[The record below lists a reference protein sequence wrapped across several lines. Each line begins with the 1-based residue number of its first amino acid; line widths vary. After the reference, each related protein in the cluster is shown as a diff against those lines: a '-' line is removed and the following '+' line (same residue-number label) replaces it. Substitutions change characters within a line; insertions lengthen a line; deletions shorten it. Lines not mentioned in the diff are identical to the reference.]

1 MSFPFSGVVVLDLTQ
16 IYNGPYA
23 TFLLAQGG
31 AEVIKVEPPGGEHLR
46 RRQGASG
53 AAMPFAMLN
62 ANKRTMT
69 LNLKTDEGREVLLRL
84 AAQADVLVENFA
96 PGVMDRLGLS
106 AQSLHAA
113 NPRLVIAS
121 GSGYGKTGP
130 YRDFPAMDLTVQAMA
145 GVIDTTGYPD
155 APPVKAGPA
164 MADFLAGIHLFGAIA
179 AALFERERTGRGR
192 TVEVSMMEAVYP
204 TLASALGL
212 FYGGGAEVV
221 RTGNRHSGLSLCP
234 YNVYPAADGYIA
246 IITNNDQHWRWLVEA
261 LECKELADEPRF
273 ATVRERCAHMD
284 DVDAAIGERTRR
296 RTKAALFELLIGARV
311 PCAPVRTL
319 VEVVN
324 DPHLHARGSL
334 RWIDHPEYGRMVV
347 PTSPLRFD
355 GDDGN
360 RGDDDGDGGSA
371 GGTVPYKPSSPLG
384 ADTEAILAERLGLD
398 DAGIAALREHKV
410 L

>member
-1 MSFPFSGVVVLDLTQ
+1 MSYPFSGVVVLDLTQ

-31 AEVIKVEPPGGEHLR
+31 AEVIKIEPPGGEHLR
-46 RRQGASG
+46 KRQGASG

-69 LNLKTDEGREVLLRL
+69 LNLKTAEGRELLLRL
-84 AAQADVLVENFA
+84 VQQADVLVENFA
-96 PGVMDRLGLS
+96 PGVMQRLGLTE
-106 AQSLHAA
+106 AVLREA
-113 NPRLVIAS
+113 NARLIVAS

-130 YRDFPAMDLTVQAMA
+130 YRDYPAMDLTVQAMA
-145 GVIDTTGYPD
+145 GVIDTTGYAD

-164 MADFLAGIHLFGAIA
+164 LADFMAGIHLFGAIA
-179 AALFERERTGRGR
+179 TALYERERTGRGR

-204 TLASALGL
+204 TLASGLGL
-212 FYGGGAEVV
+212 FYGSGGGGVQ

-246 IITNNDQHWRWLVEA
+246 IITNNDSHWRA
-261 LECKELADEPRF
+261 LIAALGAPAQALGDDARL
-273 ATVRERCAHMD
+273 ATVRGRCERMD
-284 DVDAAIGERTRR
+284 EVDAAIGELTRSVP
-296 RTKAALFELLIGARV
+296 KDELFQRLISHRV

-319 VEVVN
+319 LEVVN
-324 DPHLHARGSL
+324 DPHLHERGSL

-347 PTSPLRFD
+347 PTSPLRFEGED
-355 GDDGN
+355 GC
-360 RGDDDGDGGSA
+360 
-371 GGTVPYKPSSPLG
+371 VPYAPSAALG
-384 ADTEAILAERLGLD
+384 ADTDAILCGKLGLE
-398 DAGIAALREHKV
+398 AAAVQALHERQV